1 MANETLSRNPM
12 MAWWTGLA
20 IILAAVAY
28 TAYRFAC
35 MECAPAG
42 FLEFMILG
50 IVPAVYLVLMLLTL
64 KSQAD
69 SERK

>member
-1 MANETLSRNPM
+1 MANETQSRNLM
-12 MAWWTGLA
+12 MAWWAGLV

-42 FLEFMILG
+42 YLEFMILG
-50 IVPAVYLVLMLLTL
+50 IVPAVYLVLMFLTL

-69 SERK
+69 SETK